1 MTTDVTSFSQFALSY
16 EGTALADHSM
26 SVRDLA
32 PALVAIGGLF
42 DRANYLVN
50 GDRST
55 IDLKIT
61 ATRPGSF
68 EIELAAQVVH
78 LAVTMFA
85 GTVVTS
91 ALNLR
96 QIVTLSI
103 TWLKYLKGD
112 HALLAGRS
120 EEQFIERMET
130 LDLKVGDIELRA
142 TSSPET
148 MRLALQT
155 VYRVSEDRLIRK
167 DLREVFAPVSQN
179 GIDRVEIKEN
189 GNVLESVEEEDLP
202 SFGPFPDETNI
213 VDSTNPSEM
222 LKVINPYL
230 GSGTG
235 QWRLHDGDRANRYNM
250 MDANFSNDVRRG
262 DIEFRAG
269 DILECQVRRI
279 QQIDSDRN
287 IRTTREILKVLKQ
300 HPRTSEGVQLRIP
313 EV

>member
-16 EGTALADHSM
+16 EGTALADHSL

-32 PALVAIGGLF
+32 PAVVAIGGLF

-78 LAVTMFA
+78 LAATMFA

-148 MRLALQT
+148 LRLALQA

-167 DLREVFAPVSQN
+167 DLREVFAPVS
-179 GIDRVEIKEN
+179 
-189 GNVLESVEEEDLP
+189 P
-202 SFGPFPDETNI
+202 
-213 VDSTNPSEM
+213 NPPM
-222 LKVINPYL
+222 
-230 GSGTG
+230 
-235 QWRLHDGDRANRYNM
+235 DGA
-250 MDANFSNDVRRG
+250 
-262 DIEFRAG
+262 
-269 DILECQVRRI
+269 
-279 QQIDSDRN
+279 
-287 IRTTREILKVLKQ
+287 RTA
-300 HPRTSEGVQLRIP
+300 EGG
-313 EV
+313 